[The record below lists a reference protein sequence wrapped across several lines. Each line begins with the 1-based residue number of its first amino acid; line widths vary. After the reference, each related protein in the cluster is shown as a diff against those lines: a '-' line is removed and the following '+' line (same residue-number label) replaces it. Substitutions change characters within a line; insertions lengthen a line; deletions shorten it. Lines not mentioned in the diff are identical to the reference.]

1 MTATN
6 RISARALL
14 MVVALVSLQACTP
27 ATGTEYNAVVEAY
40 NTSGVLHA
48 TPYTRTIF
56 SSHNF

>member
-1 MTATN
+1 MTIPS
-6 RISARALL
+6 RITAKALL

-40 NTSGVLHA
+40 NTSGVTPT